1 MTFSFTLLY
10 GRNQHI
16 VKIKN
21 KKKKE
26 FKKNINHKFISSF
39 PNENVHARGQDPGQP
54 STGLR
59 EPRSSKR
66 SDVSERRHESC
77 LKGKS

>member
-1 MTFSFTLLY
+1 MTFSFMLLY

-16 VKIKN
+16 VKIK

-39 PNENVHARGQDPGQP
+39 PNENVQARGQDPGQP

-59 EPRSSKR
+59 ESRSSKR
-66 SDVSERRHESC
+66 SDMSERRHESC